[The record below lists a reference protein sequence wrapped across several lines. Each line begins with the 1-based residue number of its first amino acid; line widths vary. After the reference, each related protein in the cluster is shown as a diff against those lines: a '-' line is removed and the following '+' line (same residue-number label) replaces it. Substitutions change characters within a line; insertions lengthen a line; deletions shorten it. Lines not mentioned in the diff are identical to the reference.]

1 MKTLK
6 QVLSENKNK
15 KRLIKAV
22 LSNID
27 YEYIPDIL
35 EVGMSSGFGNF
46 IYYKDTLNFFNKY
59 KRDIL
64 ALVIEVSD
72 SLDSNLL
79 EMISNFKSLDKQ
91 FSEMEIS
98 EAIFLEKGEYSY
110 IIKNALVWFAVEEIC
125 HLFEE

>member
-35 EVGMSSGFGNF
+35 KVGMSSGFGNF